1 MVVDDQEDQLQGV
14 SVDASMGAAAGTGH
28 QASGSSVIS
37 PLWVA
42 SRGIESQRGDQA
54 LGMSPRMAPSA
65 SA

>member
-28 QASGSSVIS
+28 PASGSSVIS

-42 SRGIESQRGDQA
+42 SRGIE
-54 LGMSPRMAPSA
+54 
-65 SA
+65 